1 MESKEEGWKER
12 GVGNLKVN
20 AHKTCVEFDDYT
32 GALIPGS
39 FDVSL
44 RDDEDGPPVIA
55 ARLVMRQENTHRV
68 ILNTIINRALKLEE
82 KPSNAAGKGY
92 MFTAFDGITDDA
104 SSPVKRLHWPNAVM
118 DTTGEPR
125 VPNKAILK
133 RKRSGTEGGKGED
146 PVAEKPVATV
156 DPA

>member
-20 AHKTCVEFDDYT
+20 VHKTCVEFDEYT
-32 GALIPGS
+32 GAVVPGS

-44 RDDEDGPPVIA
+44 RDDDEDAPPVIA

-92 MFTAFDGITDDA
+92 MFTAFDG
-104 SSPVKRLHWPNAVM
+104 SRPVNML
-118 DTTGEPR
+118 
-125 VPNKAILK
+125 LK
-133 RKRSGTEGGKGED
+133 VSLLLYPIIEC
-146 PVAEKPVATV
+146 
-156 DPA
+156 

>member
-1 MESKEEGWKER
+1 MSISLETNDSVVPIHDGEEDEVTLSQFRAKLFAMESKEEGWKER

-20 AHKTCVEFDDYT
+20 VHKTCVEFDEYT
-32 GALIPGS
+32 GAVVPGS

-44 RDDEDGPPVIA
+44 RDDDEDAPPVIA

-92 MFTAFDGITDDA
+92 MFTAFDGSRPVNMLLKV
-104 SSPVKRLHWPNAVM
+104 SSLLYPM
-118 DTTGEPR
+118 IGC
-125 VPNKAILK
+125 
-133 RKRSGTEGGKGED
+133 
-146 PVAEKPVATV
+146 
-156 DPA
+156 

>member
-1 MESKEEGWKER
+1 MPIHDGEEDEVTLSQYRAKLFAMESKEEGWKER

-92 MFTAFDGITDDA
+92 MFTAFDG
-104 SSPVKRLHWPNAVM
+104 S
-118 DTTGEPR
+118 
-125 VPNKAILK
+125 
-133 RKRSGTEGGKGED
+133 
-146 PVAEKPVATV
+146 KPVNMLLKV
-156 DPA
+156 ISLLYPMIEC